1 MQNTGTWNSDEAI
14 FYFFCLISPICLY
27 FLAGFFQKLGGMMP
41 DVQETEI
48 SFTETVGEE
57 EAWQAVKDKCL
68 QDAINGD
75 YRAREWLTKNCYS
88 TAAEVQPKSQPKSQ
102 PKQKKKEKTD
112 TEIINEAVSGLVSI
126 GYKQSQARGIVNKLA
141 VSKIYKSSEVLLR
154 DVISGV

>member
-27 FLAGFFQKLGGMMP
+27 FLAGFVQRLGSMIP
-41 DVQETEI
+41 DAQETEI

-88 TAAEVQPKSQPKSQ
+88 STLTAEVQPKSQ

-126 GYKQSQARGIVNKLA
+126 GYKKSQARGIVNKLA

>member
-1 MQNTGTWNSDEAI
+1 
-14 FYFFCLISPICLY
+14 
-27 FLAGFFQKLGGMMP
+27 MMP
-41 DVQETEI
+41 DAQETEI

-88 TAAEVQPKSQPKSQ
+88 STLTAEVQPKSQ

-126 GYKQSQARGIVNKLA
+126 GYKKSQARGIVNKLA

>member
-1 MQNTGTWNSDEAI
+1 
-14 FYFFCLISPICLY
+14 
-27 FLAGFFQKLGGMMP
+27 MMP
-41 DVQETEI
+41 DAQETEI

-88 TAAEVQPKSQPKSQ
+88 TTTEVQPKSQPKQ
-102 PKQKKKEKTD
+102 EKKEKTD
-112 TEIINEAVSGLVSI
+112 TEIINEAISGLVSI
-126 GYKQSQARGIVNKLA
+126 GYKKSQARRTVNKLA

-154 DVISGV
+154 DVISSV

>member
-1 MQNTGTWNSDEAI
+1 
-14 FYFFCLISPICLY
+14 
-27 FLAGFFQKLGGMMP
+27 MMP
-41 DVQETEI
+41 DAQETEI

-75 YRAREWLTKNCYS
+75 HRAREWLTKNCYG
-88 TAAEVQPKSQPKSQ
+88 TATESQPKSQPKRQ

-112 TEIINEAVSGLVSI
+112 TEIINEAVSSLVSI
-126 GYKQSQARGIVNKLA
+126 GYKKSQARGIVNKLA

-154 DVISGV
+154 DVISST